1 MFVDNTYCYYFV
13 AYASRWVEERWGW
26 EKGWERGGEEVG
38 GEIDVLG
45 LADDVGV
52 SEDFVGVD
60 VTVPVVV
67 VVVDQL

>member
-1 MFVDNTYCYYFV
+1 M
-13 AYASRWVEERWGW
+13 EERWGW

-52 SEDFVGVD
+52 LEDFVGVD